1 MAKGIYVGVDG
12 KARKVKKVY
21 VGAADSSL
29 IANGDFSNG
38 VSGWTITPAGTA
50 SYTTLTQVDNGYSGK
65 CAKFEIVQVYTST
78 VVGNTFAHTVPT
90 IAGHKYYGYGYIKGQ
105 SNNVITMGG
114 LNTGVCVSLQ
124 EAGVGYAYGNYVD
137 GNVTDW
143 TKSSFY
149 HTATATTSDSQF
161 RSHMRIGN
169 MSDGT
174 GDLVTAGMAMYYDN
188 MRFYDL
194 TAMFGAGNEPTQEW
208 CNNNGTVLENLY
220 KKISG
225 GIARKV
231 KKGYV
236 GVGGIARLFYSAEK
250 ELSYY
255 GTAAN
260 LSVARSSLAA
270 TSVGNYAIFGGGE
283 YPDGATNAVNCYSTQ
298 LTVNNTVTVNFTKCD
313 LAATTVGN
321 YALFAGGTNRTTSGV
336 RNEVNAIDSLLTR
349 KNITELSDARY
360 ALAATTVGG
369 YALFGGGRGRST
381 SYVYDTVDSYTS
393 ELVQGTPTVLSSER
407 YNLEATTVGDYAL
420 FAGGQK
426 SSYYATVDSYT
437 SSLVKGTA
445 TDLSEA
451 RGNMAATTVGDY
463 ALFAGGQ
470 YTSVATAAVDSYTS
484 ALVKGTPAALS
495 VQRTTLAATT
505 VGGYALFGG
514 GRTATTGTY
523 KATVDT
529 YNESLV
535 KSTTT
540 DLSVA
545 RELLAATTVG
555 DYALFAGGS
564 NSSGYSATVDVYQA
578 I

>member
-1 MAKGIYVGVDG
+1 MAKGIYVGV
-12 KARKVKKVY
+12 AN
-21 VGAADSSL
+21 SSL
-29 IANGDFSNG
+29 VANGDFENG
-38 VSGWTITPAGTA
+38 ISGWTTTPASTA

-65 CAKFEIVQVYTST
+65 CAKFEIVQVYTSA
-78 VVGNTFAHTVPT
+78 VVGNTFAHTVST

-114 LNTGVCVSLQ
+114 LNTGVDISLE
-124 EAGVGYAYGNYVD
+124 EAGVGYVYGNYVN
-137 GNVTDW
+137 GNATDW

-149 HTATATTSDSQF
+149 HTATATTSNSQF
-161 RSHMRIGN
+161 RSYMRIGN
-169 MSDGT
+169 KPDGT
-174 GDLVTAGMAMYYDN
+174 GDLVTVGMAMYYDN
-188 MRFYDL
+188 MRLYDL
-194 TAMFGAGNEPTQEW
+194 TTMYGTGNEPTMEW
-208 CNNNGTVLENLY
+208 CDSNETALENLY
-220 KKISG
+220 KQQNSK
-225 GIARKV
+225 ARKV
-231 KKGYV
+231 KKVYIGVDGKARKIKKGYI
-236 GVGGIARLFYSAEK
+236 GVGGVARLFFSSEK

-260 LSVARSSLAA
+260 LSVARSNLAA

-298 LTVNNTVTVNFTKCD
+298 LTVNNSVTVNFTKCD

-336 RNEVNAIDSLLTR
+336 RREVVSIDSLLTR
-349 KNITELSDARY
+349 KNITDLSEARF
-360 ALAATTVGG
+360 ALAATTVGD

-407 YNLEATTVGDYAL
+407 YNLAATTVGDYAL
-420 FAGGQK
+420 FAGGMK
-426 SSYYATVDSYT
+426 SSYYATVDTYT
-437 SSLVKGTA
+437 STLAKGTA

-451 RGNMAATTVGDY
+451 KGSLAATTVGDY

-470 YTSVATAAVDSYTS
+470 YTSTGKATVDSYTS

-495 VQRTTLAATT
+495 VQRTTLTATT

-514 GRTATTGTY
+514 GRTSTTGTY

-545 RELLAATTVG
+545 REMLAATTVG

-564 NSSGYSATVDVYQA
+564 DSNGYSATVDVYQA